1 MGATLSNDSRSDIR
15 SDQIKLKELNP
26 SAIAKLKQTFQKGS
40 SVNLDKRQAMSI
52 LNISQRETDILFDYF
67 DMDGNGQIDSYE
79 LTCAIAM
86 LVHSSIDLRSEFLFK
101 LYDFDQNNFLS
112 RDELIHLVRAMIISK
127 GRPVIASDVESK
139 TDDFLRTADLDMDKK
154 ISLKEFQSY
163 AAKNREVFSILDAYS
178 PLLTNN
184 PIGASS
190 SSKGGKSEREKRNE
204 RIIDNDDYDKGD
216 DDDIGGDFEEQETGE
231 GDEGMDPD
239 LLAELNKDKEANFRT
254 EEQEE
259 RKKGV
264 DYGNGFVVEETE
276 EGDQFGALKP
286 WLTAVVNTVP
296 SNYKPSKLDGT
307 TPLLDA
313 FVTSMGI
320 VATYLQL
327 FRFREQYVWWL
338 IQDIIAV
345 AMYVVAFDPVYLT
358 KKSIYLIMAFIGL
371 YNWAKLQKTRN
382 KENV

>member
-190 SSKGGKSEREKRNE
+190 SSKGIPLIKPL
-204 RIIDNDDYDKGD
+204 RI
-216 DDDIGGDFEEQETGE
+216 
-231 GDEGMDPD
+231 
-239 LLAELNKDKEANFRT
+239 
-254 EEQEE
+254 
-259 RKKGV
+259 
-264 DYGNGFVVEETE
+264 
-276 EGDQFGALKP
+276 
-286 WLTAVVNTVP
+286 NTVIAP
-296 SNYKPSKLDGT
+296 PNPQYAKIIP
-307 TPLLDA
+307 
-313 FVTSMGI
+313 GI
-320 VATYLQL
+320 
-327 FRFREQYVWWL
+327 
-338 IQDIIAV
+338 D
-345 AMYVVAFDPVYLT
+345 
-358 KKSIYLIMAFIGL
+358 
-371 YNWAKLQKTRN
+371 
-382 KENV
+382 